1 MTLHMPKQHVIR
13 SAIVA
18 AVISATGLWACT
30 AWGEASSS
38 QYEAPAS
45 SSQAP
50 SDDSSDFRSPT
61 AAARRAADVMR
72 ADLQAPEAR
81 SSGTGTSGAAAT
93 DAVTTGTA
101 ATDTAATTGT
111 TTAGTTTTGAGVSAA
126 ALSSAT
132 PTGAAALE
140 ASNTTIPGAV
150 ERGIDSILNTALAEF
165 DAMLGADRPGPTHRL
180 ARDGVAALVGF
191 FIAGVLIWLYSSLAH
206 GGVQR
211 LLPNRSHTLRDRDAR
226 FRDLFDGHPVPM
238 WVHDAESLK
247 FLAVNDAAR
256 AQYGFSEAEFYSMS
270 IRDIYAPEDVGRLES
285 YLARFERASHAAGA
299 HGAAGVWKHVRS
311 DGTAINA
318 DLSYHTIAFRNRR
331 ACFVLANDVTDYM
344 KVEAEVHRS
353 NQMLESIIDN
363 IPQRIFWKDHESR
376 FLGCN
381 IAFAR
386 DAGLAYTEQVIGKFD
401 DDLPWGSAAQAM
413 REQDQE
419 VMATGIPKMQ
429 IEEVL
434 IDHHGAEHNVL
445 SSKLPLMSG
454 EGRIIGLLGTFTDIT
469 EQKRSELALRL
480 QSRALDASV
489 NAIMITA
496 PTSDGNMI
504 EYVNPA
510 FKRITGYEA
519 SEALGYDCRFL
530 QRDDRDQEGLELIRE
545 ALKADREVSAVLRNY
560 RKDGAL
566 FWNQL
571 YIAPVPDADGRTTHH
586 ISVINDVTELI
597 QYQEQLEYQANYDAL
612 TRMPNRNLLR
622 DRLEQ
627 ALARATRGAGY
638 LAVIFIDLDGFK
650 NVNDGLG
657 HSVGDKLLTVIAE
670 RLTQCARSSDTVAR
684 HGGDEFVVVLDDP
697 ADENA
702 VMTWMERARAAI
714 AEPMWI
720 DETELYVGCSMG
732 ASLFPQ
738 DGTDGETLLKKA
750 DQAMYRAKDL
760 GRNTYQFYQPE
771 MNATVGTRL
780 DLERRLRRALR
791 DQEFLLHYQ
800 PQVDLLTGRVV
811 GLEALV
817 RWQDPE
823 FGLISPGAFIPVAEE
838 SGLIAPLGEWV
849 LREACRQNKAWQ
861 DAGLPPARVSVNL
874 SARQFHRKNI
884 ATLVKSVLEET
895 GLEPKYLELELTESA
910 IMRNG
915 EEAATMLGE
924 LRAIGIGLA
933 IDDFGTGYS
942 SLGYL
947 KRFPVDRLKIDRSFV
962 NDIGRSDEDETITSA
977 IITLAHSLQLQV
989 IAEGVETEAQLDFL
1003 RDRLCDEMQGYYFS
1017 KPISHEGI
1025 PKLLAAS
1032 RGPDP
1037 LSAAA

>member
-1 MTLHMPKQHVIR
+1 MTLHMPKRRMAQW
-13 SAIVA
+13 AIMA
-18 AVISATGLWACT
+18 AVASA
-30 AWGEASSS
+30 GE
-38 QYEAPAS
+38 
-45 SSQAP
+45 
-50 SDDSSDFRSPT
+50 
-61 AAARRAADVMR
+61 
-72 ADLQAPEAR
+72 
-81 SSGTGTSGAAAT
+81 
-93 DAVTTGTA
+93 
-101 ATDTAATTGT
+101 
-111 TTAGTTTTGAGVSAA
+111 
-126 ALSSAT
+126 SSAYAV
-132 PTGAAALE
+132 GLE
-140 ASNTTIPGAV
+140 AWSAQHNADPGSSRIAFA
-150 ERGIDSILNTALAEF
+150 GPNAQTALAASEPAGF
-165 DAMLGADRPGPTHRL
+165 IRIDLKTSSIRLPETTVEAAAPAAQAAAPVQLNEAGLRASNAWNTLWAVVDQVLDTRPPRVL
-180 ARDGVAALVGF
+180 RYARDALMGLAGF
-191 FIAGVLIWLYSSLAH
+191 VCAGGLIWLYGSLVQ
-206 GGVQR
+206 GGGQRQR
-211 LLPNRSHTLRDRDAR
+211 LPRWRRPRLWRDRDAR

-238 WVHDAESLK
+238 WVHDAESRQ
-247 FLAVNDAAR
+247 FLAVNDAAI
-256 AQYGFSEAEFYSMS
+256 AQYGFSEADFHSMS
-270 IRDIYAPEDVGRLES
+270 IRDIYAPEDLGRLDT
-285 YLARFERASHAAGA
+285 YLARFERNTHAGA
-299 HGAAGVWKHVRS
+299 HGAGGVWKHVRR
-311 DGTAINA
+311 DGTLINA
-318 DLSYHTIAFRNRR
+318 DLSYHMIAFRGRK

-363 IPQRIFWKDHESR
+363 IPQRIFWKDHESY

-381 IAFAR
+381 LAFAR
-386 DAGLAYTEQVIGKFD
+386 DAGLAYTEQVIGKRD
-401 DDLPWGSAAQAM
+401 EDLPWGGYAEST

-419 VMATGIPKMQ
+419 VMMTGIPKMH

-434 IDHHGAEHNVL
+434 IDYRGAQHHVL

-480 QSRALDASV
+480 QSRALEASV

-496 PTSDGNMI
+496 PTSAGNII

-510 FKRITGYEA
+510 FKRITGYDA
-519 SEALGYDCRFL
+519 GEALGYDCRFL
-530 QRDDRDQEGLELIRE
+530 QRDDRDQEGLKLIRE
-545 ALKADREVSAVLRNY
+545 ALKAGREVSAVLRNY

-571 YIAPVPDADGRTTHH
+571 YIAPVPDAHGRTTHH

-627 ALARATRGAGY
+627 ALARATRNSGN
-638 LAVIFIDLDGFK
+638 LAVVFIDLDGFK

-670 RLTQCARSSDTVAR
+670 RLSQCARSSDTVAR
-684 HGGDEFVVVLDDP
+684 HGGDEFVVVLSDP
-697 ADENA
+697 SDENA
-702 VMTWMERARAAI
+702 VMLWMERARVAI
-714 AEPMWI
+714 AEPIWI

-738 DGTDGETLLKKA
+738 DGTDAETLLKKA
-750 DQAMYRAKDL
+750 DQAMYRAKDM

-771 MNATVGTRL
+771 MNTAVGTRL
-780 DLERRLRRALR
+780 DLERRLRRGLR
-791 DQEFLLHYQ
+791 DKEFLLHYQ
-800 PQVDLLTGRVV
+800 PQVDLVTGQVV

-823 FGLISPGAFIPVAEE
+823 AGLVSPAAFIPVAEE

-884 ATLVKSVLEET
+884 ATLVKTVLEET
-895 GLEPKYLELELTESA
+895 GLEPQYLELELTESA
-910 IMRNG
+910 IMRNA
-915 EEAATMLGE
+915 EEAAEMLRE
-924 LRAIGIGLA
+924 LRALGIGLA

-947 KRFPVDRLKIDRSFV
+947 KRFQVDRLKIDRSFV
-962 NDIGRSDEDETITSA
+962 NDIGRSDDDETITSA

-989 IAEGVETEAQLDFL
+989 IAEGVETQAQLDFL
-1003 RDRLCDEMQGYYFS
+1003 RTRSCDEMQGYYFS
-1017 KPISHEGI
+1017 KPVPHDGI
-1025 PKLLAAS
+1025 PRLLAAS
-1032 RGPDP
+1032 RNPDP
-1037 LSAAA
+1037 LPAVA